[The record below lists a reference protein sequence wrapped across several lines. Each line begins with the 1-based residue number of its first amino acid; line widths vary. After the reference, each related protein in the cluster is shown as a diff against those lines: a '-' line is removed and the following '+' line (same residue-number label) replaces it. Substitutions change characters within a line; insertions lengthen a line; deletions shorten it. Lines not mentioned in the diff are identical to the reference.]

1 MALASA
7 PIRSRTRCEQE
18 RDSAPLGGAA
28 RTTRAM
34 PASEP
39 PADLALP
46 TLDLRGLAR
55 RAAAPAA
62 LAAAAALAV
71 VLAGGRLR
79 AFADALGRALD
90 ADPKWVIAGAA
101 FELLSFGG
109 YVALLWLV
117 GSRATRRLDF
127 RASAQVTLGGAAATR
142 LLPTGGLGG
151 AALTIWAFRRTGL
164 GARGATRTLLTFL
177 VTLYS
182 VFLGAIALSGG
193 AIALGVAHADGPL
206 ALSAI
211 PAAVA
216 TAGILAGLALGARA
230 RRRDSDASVPAAD
243 GAAESAGGRLAAVRA
258 ALRETPEAIGQGVR
272 DALAL
277 VRSLDPRLLGAL
289 AWWGFDAAVLW
300 AMLDAFGAPPSLA
313 VVVLAYFVG
322 QVANTLPLPGAVAGG
337 MVGVLLAFGVQADLA
352 LASVLAYR
360 AIAIWLPAPIGLA
373 TLGGLRRTI
382 ARWGD
387 EDPPNASKR
396 ERNGAAPA
404 TAWPLPVRPE
414 PAVQVAA

>member
-1 MALASA
+1 
-7 PIRSRTRCEQE
+7 
-18 RDSAPLGGAA
+18 
-28 RTTRAM
+28 M
-34 PASEP
+34 PASAEP

-46 TLDLRGLAR
+46 ALDLRGLAR

-71 VLAGGRLR
+71 VVAGGPLR

-90 ADPKWVIAGAA
+90 ADPRWVLAGAV

-117 GSRATRRLDF
+117 GSRATRRLDLG
-127 RASAQVTLGGAAATR
+127 ASAQVTLGGAAATR
-142 LLPTGGLGG
+142 LLPTGGVGG
-151 AALTIWAFRRTGL
+151 AALTIWAFRRAGL
-164 GARGATRTLLTFL
+164 GARGATRTLLAFL

-182 VFLGAIALSGG
+182 VFLASIALSGD
-193 AIALGVAHADGPL
+193 AIALGLVHADGPL

-211 PAAVA
+211 PAVAA
-216 TAGILAGLALGARA
+216 TAAIVGALTLGARA
-230 RRRDSDASVPAAD
+230 GRRPSRPSDSSAA
-243 GAAESAGGRLAAVRA
+243 GRLAAVRGA
-258 ALRETPEAIGQGVR
+258 VRDTPEAIGQGVR

-289 AWWGFDAAVLW
+289 AWWGFDAGVLW
-300 AMLDAFGAPPSLA
+300 AMLHAFGAPPALA
-313 VVVLAYFVG
+313 VVVLGYFVG
-322 QVANTLPLPGAVAGG
+322 QVANTIPIPGAVSGG
-337 MVGVLLAFGVQADLA
+337 MVGVLLAFGVEADLA

-373 TLGGLRRTI
+373 ALGGLRRTI

-387 EDPPNASKR
+387 EDAPEA
-396 ERNGAAPA
+396 AAPERDA
-404 TAWPLPVRPE
+404 STPTPAPAWPLPARSE
-414 PAVQVAA
+414 PAMQAAA